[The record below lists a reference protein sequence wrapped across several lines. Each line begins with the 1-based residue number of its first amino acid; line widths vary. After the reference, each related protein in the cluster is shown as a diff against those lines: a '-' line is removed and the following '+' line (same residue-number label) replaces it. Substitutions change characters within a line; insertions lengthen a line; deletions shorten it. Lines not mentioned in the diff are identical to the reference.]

1 MGDGAPHLIQSQDK
15 ERGPISGLSRAG
27 RLAALAGLVF
37 LAATACSSERIE
49 TPPWA
54 VGVAGPVVLDEA
66 GIITDWDL
74 IGGPNE
80 ELPYQTGLYDHDVGV
95 VSTRPES
102 TELVVVWNA
111 VECQLEPVAR
121 VSLRNGGLHID
132 VTPGPNP
139 IAHCAAMGIGF
150 GFRMTLSQPVNQ
162 QLFEFPPATQ

>member
-1 MGDGAPHLIQSQDK
+1 
-15 ERGPISGLSRAG
+15 
-27 RLAALAGLVF
+27 LAALAALVF
-37 LAATACSSERIE
+37 LAATACSPESIE

-80 ELPYQTGLYDHDVGV
+80 ELPYQTGIYDHDFGV
-95 VSTRPES
+95 VSTMTES
-102 TELVVVWNA
+102 TELVVVWSA

-139 IAHCAAMGIGF
+139 IEHSAAMGIGF
-150 GFRMTLSQPVNQ
+150 GFRMTLSQPVGDRVITARLIDPVNQ
-162 QLFEFPPATQ
+162 QLFEFPPAPQ